1 MVVYLASFEN
11 WYKNYL
17 ENSRLKYNMKLAEIR
32 IPTYKR
38 PDLLKRA
45 LKSLIAQDYSYWQA
59 IVMDDSPAQEAKPV
73 VESFADERII
83 YSPNPRNLG
92 SSGNLD
98 RAFTTHSLLG
108 GIYACV
114 LEDDNWLMPNYLSAN
129 ISSLKTS
136 GLSLLLRNQQIWIQ
150 TEQTAQQTGRT
161 TRGDWFIKR
170 KYTPC
175 ELHAHLF
182 WFEGAS
188 NGGLFWKT
196 SIKTNFQIGA
206 KILDAGLQE
215 YCRTFQIE
223 DCLFFEPEPLCCWSE
238 MSSSLSLR
246 NAETNRVF
254 GRGTQSIKMKLL
266 QKYGLSVIEVAEKI
280 AHSLNKISD
289 LELSLL
295 DALLIKYQFHHV
307 SRSEIV
313 MRYFKSLAKYLLI
326 EDPLKEYF
334 FEKKVS

>member
-1 MVVYLASFEN
+1 MELCEV
-11 WYKNYL
+11 
-17 ENSRLKYNMKLAEIR
+17 R

-45 LKSLIAQDYSYWQA
+45 LNSLIAQDYSNWQA
-59 IVMDDSPAQEAKPV
+59 IVMDDSPAREAKPIV
-73 VESFADERII
+73 DSFADERIV
-83 YSPNPRNLG
+83 YSPNPKNLG

-98 RAFTTHSLLG
+98 RAFTTSSLMG

-129 ISSLKTS
+129 ISSLKTKQVN
-136 GLSLLLRNQQIWIQ
+136 LLLRNQQIWIQ
-150 TEQTAQQTGRT
+150 TEQTAQQTNRT
-161 TRGDWFIKR
+161 TRGDWFIQK

-196 SIKTNFQIGA
+196 SIKTNFQIGI

-223 DCLFFEPEPLCCWSE
+223 DCLFFESEPLCCWSE
-238 MSSSLSLR
+238 MSSNLSLR
-246 NAETNRVF
+246 NVATNRVF
-254 GRGTQSIKMKLL
+254 GRGIQSIKMKLL
-266 QKYGLSVIEVAEKI
+266 QKYDLSVVKALEKI
-280 AHSLNKISD
+280 AHYHNKTTEF
-289 LELSLL
+289 ELSLL
-295 DALLIKYQFHHV
+295 DALFIKYRFQHL
-307 SRSEIV
+307 SKSKITEQ
-313 MRYFKSLAKYLLI
+313 YCKSLAKYLLI
-326 EDPLKEYF
+326 KDPLKEYLRKNLTSF
-334 FEKKVS
+334 